1 MSMGNDYLGL
11 PSNESAPQ
19 INETKFFEEDVARM
33 ISSNEFK
40 HVEDPFLNNIA
51 EDLKQVN
58 SSQNVF
64 VFPTKQEIYMRQPQ
78 TNIINWSLKNYENI
92 NWVVKT

>member
-19 INETKFFEEDVARM
+19 INEMKFFEEDVARM
-33 ISSNEFK
+33 VSSNEFK

-64 VFPTKQEIYMRQPQ
+64 VFANKTRNLYETAPDEYNKLVSKKITK
-78 TNIINWSLKNYENI
+78 T
-92 NWVVKT
+92 